1 MKNLYFIR
9 SNGEKLLVEPNIKE
23 DDVIKFIKKF
33 VKEKNPDFEIY
44 YIRSWETDEG
54 TMYDVG
60 SHTEFFLLSDI

>member
-9 SNGEKLLVEPNIKE
+9 SNGERILVEPKIKE
-23 DDVIKFIKKF
+23 DNIIKFIKKF
-33 VKEKNPDFEIY
+33 VKEKNPNFKIY
-44 YIRSWETDEG
+44 YIRSWATDEG

>member
-44 YIRSWETDEG
+44 YIRS
-54 TMYDVG
+54 
-60 SHTEFFLLSDI
+60 